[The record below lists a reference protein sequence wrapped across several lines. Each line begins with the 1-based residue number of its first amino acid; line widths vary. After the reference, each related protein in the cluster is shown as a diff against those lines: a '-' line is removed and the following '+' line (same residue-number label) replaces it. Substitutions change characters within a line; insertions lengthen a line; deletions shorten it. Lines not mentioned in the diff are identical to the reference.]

1 MKTVY
6 SITKSALVLE
16 DGNFVLTYG
25 IEATDKESGNTVCD
39 FKDVSV
45 SKSLTERIVSL
56 LNTCE
61 VEVCH
66 FYDVIIDEL
75 NR

>member
-25 IEATDKESGNTVCD
+25 IEATDQDSGNTLSE

-45 SKSLTERIVSL
+45 NKSLTERIVTL

>member
-6 SITKSALVLE
+6 SITKGALVLE

-25 IEATDKESGNTVCD
+25 IEATDQDSGNTLSE

-45 SKSLTERIVSL
+45 NKSLTERIVTL